1 MGIARILPGLVLL
14 TGIALST
21 AAMADSAEDRA
32 WKDCEQETDLDLRI
46 VGCTRV
52 LGDKDEEPADRAV
65 AFNNRGNAHAARGDY
80 PRAIADYDESSKL
93 DPQFVWAYANRGRT
107 YLFSGNVAK
116 AREDFQQA
124 VKIDSES
131 PYLGLWLEIANR
143 RLNAPNALEE
153 AASDYEMTRWPA
165 PVVRLYLGELTLPQT
180 LAAAK
185 GTADLVC
192 EVNFYAGE
200 LALAKNKKDE
210 AVRLFQTAAAG
221 CPAGLIEEVSA
232 KAELKALGV
241 K

>member
-1 MGIARILPGLVLL
+1 MRIARGLSGLVLL
-14 TGIALST
+14 TAIALST

-32 WKDCEQETDLDLRI
+32 WKDCEQEADVDLRI

-52 LGDKDEEPADRAV
+52 LGDTDEEPADRAV
-65 AFNNRGNAHAARGDY
+65 AFNNRGNAHTARGDY
-80 PRAIADYDESSKL
+80 ARAIADYNESAKL

-107 YLFSGNVAK
+107 YLFSGNLAK

-124 VKIDSES
+124 VKIDPVS
-131 PYLGLWLEIANR
+131 PYLGLWLEIADR
-143 RLNAPNALEE
+143 RMNAPNVLEE
-153 AASDYEMTRWPA
+153 AVTEYDMVRWPA
-165 PVVRLYLGELTLPQT
+165 PIVRLYLGELTPAQT

-192 EVNFYAGE
+192 EVNFYSGE

-221 CPAGLIEEVSA
+221 CPAGLIEEVAA